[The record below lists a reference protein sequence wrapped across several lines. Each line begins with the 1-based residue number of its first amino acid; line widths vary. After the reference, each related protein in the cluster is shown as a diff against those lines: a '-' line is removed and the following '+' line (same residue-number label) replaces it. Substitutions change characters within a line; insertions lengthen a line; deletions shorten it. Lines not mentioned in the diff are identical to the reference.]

1 MTPHLRK
8 LVLTTH
14 LATSLGWIGADAAF
28 LALAIAGLTSQDGL
42 LVQAAYLAMRVIA
55 WYVIVPLSV
64 GSLLTGLIQSL
75 GTKWGLFQHYW
86 IVVKFLI
93 ALAATTILFIHTQ
106 PIVLLA
112 SAAAAATVSDAQLGE
127 VRVQLVVAAAAG
139 LLVLLV
145 NTVLGVYKPRGLTPY
160 GWRKQQ
166 AQRQQR

>member
-1 MTPHLRK
+1 
-8 LVLTTH
+8 
-14 LATSLGWIGADAAF
+14 
-28 LALAIAGLTSQDGL
+28 
-42 LVQAAYLAMRVIA
+42 MRVIA
-55 WYVIVPLSV
+55 RYVIVPLSV
-64 GSLLTGLIQSL
+64 ASLLTGLIQSF

-93 ALAATTILFIHTQ
+93 ALVATTILFIHTQ
-106 PIVLLA
+106 PIALLA
-112 SAAAAATVSDAQLGE
+112 SAAAAATVLDAHLGE